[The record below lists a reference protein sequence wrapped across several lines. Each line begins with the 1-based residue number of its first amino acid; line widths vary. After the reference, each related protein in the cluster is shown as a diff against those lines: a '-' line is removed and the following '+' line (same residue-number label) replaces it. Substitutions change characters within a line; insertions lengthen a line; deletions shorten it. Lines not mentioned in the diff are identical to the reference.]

1 MSGPPGIWIPPGIG
15 LGAGSTRGS
24 PWACATPV
32 MVGSSGPAVAAAP
45 AEAPYLKSCRR
56 LSLPV
61 GRCAV
66 VSAPVAPSL
75 PFPAGEV
82 GDQASEQ
89 GPPTASP
96 ASRHSR

>member
-45 AEAPYLKSCRR
+45 AEAPYSKSCRR
-56 LSLPV
+56 LIL
-61 GRCAV
+61 GRCV
-66 VSAPVAPSL
+66 VASAPIAPS
-75 PFPAGEV
+75 PSREV
-82 GDQASEQ
+82 
-89 GPPTASP
+89 TL
-96 ASRHSR
+96 